1 MPLLFLNRFYA
12 PDVSATAQLLTDL
25 AEDLAARGE
34 EVTVLTS
41 RLRYDDPAARLPA
54 RERRNGVRVCRVWTS
69 RFGRAWLPG
78 RAIDYATFYL
88 SATAALLAEAR
99 RGDLVVAMTD
109 PPLLS
114 VPAALVAGLRG
125 ARLVLWCQDLFP
137 EIAAAHGLRFARGR
151 LGRLLRALR
160 DWSLR
165 RAETVVAIHPTMAS
179 RLAALGV
186 PEARIRVIENWAP
199 TGIRPV
205 PHAANPLRREW
216 GLAGPSRAMGNSEE
230 KDRFV
235 VAYSGNLGRVHD
247 PAHVID
253 LVRRTSGR
261 GVTWLFIGGGA
272 GMAELARVVEAE
284 KLPDV
289 LFRPYQPRERLAESL
304 SVADLHLVSL
314 HPAFE
319 GLVWP
324 SKIYGIE
331 AAGRPWIRLR
341 PGLAVEDLRRAA
353 RRTPR
358 PRAERPG
365 VEAWAALLG
374 AVTTPARLAAAVE
387 A

>member
-1 MPLLFLNRFYA
+1 MTGHLLFLNRFYA

-25 AEDLAARGE
+25 AEELAARGE
-34 EVTVLTS
+34 PVTVITS
-41 RLRYDDPAARLPA
+41 RLLYEDPAARLPA
-54 RERRNGVRVCRVWTS
+54 REWRNGVRIRRVWTS

-99 RGDLVVAMTD
+99 RGDGIVAMTD

-114 VPAALVAGLRG
+114 VPAALVARLRG

-137 EIAAAHGLRFARGR
+137 EIAAAHGLRFARGP

-165 RAETVVAIHPTMAS
+165 RAETVVAIHPTMAR

-186 PEARIRVIENWAP
+186 PEAKIRVIENWAP
-199 TGIRPV
+199 AGIRSV
-205 PHAANPLRREW
+205 PHATNPLRREW
-216 GLAGPSRAMGNSEE
+216 GLEG
-230 KDRFV
+230 RFV

-247 PAHVID
+247 PAGVID
-253 LVRRTSGR
+253 LVRRTAGR

-284 KLPDV
+284 NLPDV

-314 HPAFE
+314 DPAFE

-341 PGLAVEDLRRAA
+341 PGLEVEDLREAA
-353 RRTPR
+353 RRSPR
-358 PRAERPG
+358 PRSDRPG
-365 VEAWAALLG
+365 LEAWVELLG
-374 AVTTPARLAAAVE
+374 AATTPARLAAALE

>member
-41 RLRYDDPAARLPA
+41 RLRYDDPATRLPS
-54 RERRNGVRVCRVWTS
+54 RERRNGVRVRRVWTS

-88 SATAALLAEAR
+88 SATFALLAEAR
-99 RGDLVVAMTD
+99 RGDLLVAMTD

-165 RAETVVAIHPTMAS
+165 RAETVVAIHPTMAR

-199 TGIRPV
+199 AGIRPV

-216 GLAGPSRAMGNSEE
+216 GVED
-230 KDRFV
+230 DRFV

-247 PAHVID
+247 PAGVID
-253 LVRRTSGR
+253 LVRRTAGR

-272 GMAELARVVEAE
+272 GMAELARVVAAE
-284 KLPDV
+284 GLPDV

-314 HPAFE
+314 DPAFE

-353 RRTPR
+353 GRTPR
-358 PRAERPG
+358 PRAARPG
-365 VEAWAALLG
+365 LEAWAEVLG
-374 AVTTPARLAAAVE
+374 AATTPARLAAAAE